1 MIVLGWLDLVKEIMK
16 KALVPGILVV
26 LVALA
31 SLPSIASSF
40 PEEPA
45 ASSIYLQAYTLPAS
59 LTHVYNM
66 LEYSLPANTIPQ
78 IIDAQFIGQT
88 ILAVGPSTYALM
100 SVNPI
105 DRSLSIEASG
115 AIVGTG
121 KGVFVSSTI
130 GSSWYGVYTDH
141 GEILLINSTD
151 YSYLVSYYTATR
163 QPVVSASLYDG
174 LNSTKLVALD
184 QEGYAYIHTVPQPY
198 VLEIG
203 PSSHDTALASLPY
216 FTLFAESQVKQF
228 VSGTNWVNTNLSM
241 LPVASYTY
249 TGNMETT
256 LYYWNSSSASY
267 EPVIPGSSVSGGNI
281 TVKKLYLYLVDYNNL
296 SVKSLTIESSVTNT
310 FLFSNLP
317 PGTREIFPVFEITV
331 KNATTNTII
340 SQQCYTSGRVPV
352 TVVPGSTLS
361 LTLNLDPAG
370 SSLSNCLQLYNV
382 TVLQDSI
389 YLPILVVNLDT
400 VNSTNL
406 YDVPDYGAPLWMT
419 ILPISGDVGPD
430 TINFIEAYKVTSKPA
445 GWPANASGIL
455 VVGANRYVYVYLVD
469 DNLVPQEFNT
479 ANKYYEVLDVG
490 TTPTTIQV
498 YGDGSTIYVGTSYGT
513 IYQYAWNST
522 YQKYLET
529 YSYQLDTRQVVSLKL
544 SEDGTRLIASS
555 KGGLLQL
562 IDTANWTP
570 LWRGIPGY
578 TGVETSMDSPILLG
592 DPSRTLII
600 YSTESYALSAMY
612 NISTQLVPVRISL
625 DLRLRDLNGTL
636 SSLQIPEGTNATI
649 YYNGSP
655 VAYSSLG
662 SNTTFYLPPGS
673 YTVNITIPG
682 IGSLQKSY
690 NVPYPGIQDTIT
702 VTLRQ
707 VDIYAYTP
715 QSIGDPQRDPGYYL
729 MSGPKPGTN
738 IQLSQIAFDPLLGY
752 TPSTPIVTSVTDET
766 GHTIVVV
773 WEGVSYLLTGSLQ
786 DYTISPVTVSYYGSQ
801 HVNVIANPTLVP
813 SLIEVVDSDSLG
825 TSTPYYIDGAQAI
838 LYYTVTGRTVTLSIG
853 PGPSLYYLP
862 EGNYLVNVTAQH
874 YIPTTT
880 YLTVTSPTASLN
892 VSLSPE
898 IYLLQQKVYSQDPTS
913 LGIANGPI
921 GGATVSITMTWPI
934 PGLVNLVVYT
944 GPNGEIDIPLR
955 YGTYQV
961 TVNYTYADPVT
972 YTLVLGSDTA
982 KTTTL
987 TLYESS
993 IVYTIHDA
1001 EYTVYRVQNVTLSVT
1016 YVGSNYQNTVNITV
1030 PSGQTIVTLPQGQ
1043 YIIKASAK
1051 YYNTLTIN
1059 RVYSSSHISELLYLQ
1074 PKYVQVTIHVEYS
1087 PSQGNLAEGPIQGAE
1102 VQAEIKYPAF
1112 PIPPVTTY
1120 TNAQGDAVILLR
1132 EGIYNITVRNQYTT
1146 SLVFTYEIVGNSVVP
1161 VQLYPLYSNITL
1173 EILDSE
1179 TQIPI
1184 PGVNV
1189 KISKITPG
1197 NANTAEYILENG
1209 SLTITLPAGEYLV
1222 QAEYIGRYYTQ
1233 QATIILLPGSNN
1245 SKTLSLSPIYETLT
1259 ITTNVSQ
1266 AMLVINGQSYQ
1277 LPETRISQVQL
1288 AIYPDDPLLK
1298 TVYNQTM
1305 IVYTGRTGEI
1315 TLMLRTGI
1323 YQVTAVKPGY
1333 ITKILSMNVTTQS
1346 QTQIIK
1352 LVPKTNN
1359 VTLRVLDNELVN
1371 PVLSGYNITI
1381 SSYND
1386 VPVNIAITNIQ
1397 DILQIQAPT
1406 GIYQIT
1412 VGKLLYHN
1420 QTIQTYIQNNTELT
1434 VELAPITRNILVTI
1448 NVQAQNIGGQVTNA
1462 TLVLKST
1469 TWNLADPYI
1478 NTSITTGTATL
1489 QSIRLGQYQVWLVNE
1504 YYGINLSLGNITVNE
1519 TTIGIT
1525 LIAEPQTSNVTISLY
1540 DSDLT
1545 EPIIGN
1551 AVLRFNYQGPLGQGV
1566 ITVAVV
1572 NGTGQVELPK
1582 GEYSVEITSDY
1593 YKDYSSQFTV
1603 AGDTQYFAL
1612 LLPVRV
1618 NTVLDLLDI
1627 DGNPVTISG
1636 IPVVFIHS
1644 ATGEV
1649 TQGEVIEGKIVPYRG
1664 LRLGTY
1670 EVIIQPPEDSYIDT
1684 TTTHII
1690 ISASGSSPDKIVANP
1705 KFYDL
1710 TILVYDPV
1718 RNGPTTQ
1725 EVTITVTRAGTGGEK
1740 YGLPLVTNVTNGT
1753 ITLNLPYGLYTI
1765 SVDTG
1770 PNSYF
1775 QNPNPVSISLMADQ
1789 TLKINLIPKQYQ
1801 VTVYVIDDRG
1811 NPVQDALVEVYRAGT
1826 LVASLKT
1833 DATGQIVFSGYYG
1846 GYQIMVTADG
1856 YKPAQVAINV
1866 PTQQSVTIPIEP
1878 GPKVIVKRYL
1888 PLTIGMLGI
1897 IIIASIFYVARSK
1910 IMSRLAEEEEYF

>member
-1 MIVLGWLDLVKEIMK
+1 MK
-16 KALVPGILVV
+16 KALIPGILII

-31 SLPSIASSF
+31 SLPSIAGSV

-45 ASSIYLQAYTLPAS
+45 ASSISTQAYTLPVN

-66 LEYSLPANTIPQ
+66 LEYSLPQNIIPQ
-78 IIDAQFIGQT
+78 ITDAQFIGQT
-88 ILAVGPSTYALM
+88 ILAVGPSTYAIM

-105 DRSLSIEASG
+105 DRRLSIEASG
-115 AIVGTG
+115 SIIGTG
-121 KGVFVSSTI
+121 KGVFVSSTV
-130 GSSWYGVYTDH
+130 GSSWYGVYTNH
-141 GEILLINSTD
+141 GEILLVNSTD

-198 VLEIG
+198 TLEIG

-228 VSGTNWVNTNLSM
+228 ISGTDWVNTNLSM

-249 TGNMETT
+249 TGNVETT
-256 LYYWNSSSASY
+256 LYYWNASSSSY
-267 EPVIPGSSVSGGNI
+267 EPVIPGSSISGGNTI
-281 TVKKLYLYLVDYNNL
+281 VKKLYLYLVDYNNL
-296 SVKSLTIESSVTNT
+296 SIKSLTVESSVTNT
-310 FLFSNLP
+310 FTIPNLP

-361 LTLNLDPAG
+361 LTFNLDPAG

-389 YLPILVVNLDT
+389 NLPILVVNLDT
-400 VNSTNL
+400 VNSNNL
-406 YDVPDYGAPLWMT
+406 YNVPDYGAPLWVT

-430 TINFIEAYKVTSKPA
+430 TIRFIQAYKVTTKPA
-445 GWPANASGIL
+445 GWPANATGIL
-455 VVGANRYVYVYLVD
+455 VVGANRYVYVYLID

-513 IYQYAWNST
+513 IYQYTWNAT

-529 YSYQLDTRQVVSLKL
+529 YSYQLDTQQVVSLRL
-544 SEDGTRLIASS
+544 SIDGTRLIASS
-555 KGGLLQL
+555 KNGLIQL
-562 IDTANWTP
+562 IDAVNWTP
-570 LWRGIPGY
+570 LWRGVPGY
-578 TGVETSMDSPILLG
+578 TGVETNMASPVLLG

-600 YSTESYALSAMY
+600 YSTESSVLSAMY
-612 NISTQLVPVRISL
+612 NISTQLVPVKISL

-649 YYNGSP
+649 YSNETP

-662 SNTTFYLPPGS
+662 TNTTFYLPPGS
-673 YTVNITIPG
+673 YTAEITIPG
-682 IGSLQKSY
+682 IGSLQKDY
-690 NVPYPGIQDTIT
+690 NIPYPGIQDTIT

-707 VDIYAYTP
+707 VDLYAYTP

-752 TPSTPIVTSVTDET
+752 TPSAPTITTVTGET
-766 GHTIVVV
+766 GHTTVVI
-773 WEGVSYLLTGSLQ
+773 WEGVSYHLTGSLQ
-786 DYTISPVTVSYYGSQ
+786 DYTVTPVTISYYDSQ
-801 HVNVIANPTLVP
+801 HVNIIVNPTLIP
-813 SLIEVVDSDSLG
+813 TIIEVVDSDSLG
-825 TSTPYYIDGAQAI
+825 TSTPYYIDGAQAS
-838 LYYTVTGRTVTLSIG
+838 LYYSITGRSVTLSISSG
-853 PGPSLYYLP
+853 LSLYYLP

-880 YLTVTSPTASLN
+880 YLTVTSPTATLN

-913 LGIANGPI
+913 LGIANGPV

-944 GPNGEIDIPLR
+944 GPDGEIDIPLR

-961 TVNYTYADPVT
+961 TINYKYADPVT
-972 YTLVLGSDTA
+972 YTLVLGSDTV

-1001 EYTVYRVQNVTLSVT
+1001 EYTVYRVQNVTLSIT

-1030 PSGQTIVTLPQGQ
+1030 PSGQTLITLPQGQ
-1043 YIIKASAK
+1043 YIIKVSAK

-1059 RVYSSSHISELLYLQ
+1059 RIYSNSHISELLYLQ

-1087 PSQGNLAEGPIQGAE
+1087 PTQGNLAEGPIQGAE
-1102 VQAEIKYPAF
+1102 VRTIIQYPAF

-1120 TNAQGDAVILLR
+1120 TNSQGDAVILLR

-1146 SLVFTYEIVGNSVVP
+1146 SLTFTYEVVGNSVIP
-1161 VQLYPLYSNITL
+1161 VQLYPLYGNVTL
-1173 EILDSE
+1173 IILDSE
-1179 TQIPI
+1179 TQVPI
-1184 PGVNV
+1184 PGINV
-1189 KISKITPG
+1189 KITKITPG
-1197 NANTAEYILENG
+1197 SANTAEYILEDG
-1209 SLTITLPAGEYLV
+1209 SLKVTLPAGEYLV
-1222 QAEYIGRYYTQ
+1222 QADYVGRYYTQ
-1233 QATIILLPGSNN
+1233 QATIIVSPGENN
-1245 SKTLSLSPIYETLT
+1245 SETLSLTPIYETLT
-1259 ITTNVSQ
+1259 ITTNASQ
-1266 AMLVINGQSYQ
+1266 AILVISGQSYQ
-1277 LPETRISQVQL
+1277 LPETSIAQVQL
-1288 AIYPDDPLLK
+1288 VIAPDDPLLEA
-1298 TVYNQTM
+1298 VYNRT
-1305 IVYTGRTGEI
+1305 ITVFTSGTGEI
-1315 TLMLRTGI
+1315 TLTLRTGVYKI
-1323 YQVTAVKPGY
+1323 TAIKPGY
-1333 ITKILSMNVTTQS
+1333 LTKILSMNVTVETVVQS
-1346 QTQIIK
+1346 IK
-1352 LVPKTNN
+1352 LVPKTSII
-1359 VTLRVLDNELVN
+1359 TLQVLDNELVN
-1371 PVLSGYNITI
+1371 PILQGYNVTI
-1381 SSYND
+1381 LSYNN
-1386 VPVNIAITNIQ
+1386 VPVNITMTNTQ
-1397 DILQIQAPT
+1397 DTLRIQAPT
-1406 GIYQIT
+1406 GVYQIT
-1412 VGKLLYHN
+1412 VEKPLYYS
-1420 QTIQTYIQNNTELT
+1420 QTIQTYIKNDTELT
-1434 VELAPITRNILVTI
+1434 VELTPITKNILVTLG
-1448 NVQAQNIGGQVTNA
+1448 VQAQNIGGQVTNA
-1462 TLVLKST
+1462 TLVIKPI
-1469 TWNLADPYI
+1469 TWKLVDPYI
-1478 NTSITTGTATL
+1478 NTSITTGTATIP
-1489 QSIRLGQYQVWLVNE
+1489 SIRLGQYRVWLVNE

-1519 TTIGIT
+1519 TTLEVT
-1525 LIAEPQTSNVTISLY
+1525 LTVKPQLSNVTISLY

-1551 AVLRFNYQGPLGQGV
+1551 AVLRFNYQGPLGQGI
-1566 ITVAVV
+1566 ITVTVV
-1572 NGTGQVELPK
+1572 NGTGQAELPR

-1603 AGDTQYFAL
+1603 AGDTHYMAL
-1612 LLPVRV
+1612 LLPLRV

-1627 DGNPVTISG
+1627 DGNPVTLSG
-1636 IPVVFIHS
+1636 IPVIFVHD

-1670 EVIIQPPEDSYIDT
+1670 QVIIQPPEDSYIDT
-1684 TTTHII
+1684 TTANII
-1690 ISASGSSPDKIVANP
+1690 IAASGPNPDKIVANP

-1710 TILVYDPV
+1710 TVIVYDPV

-1770 PNSYF
+1770 PDSYF

-1801 VTVYVIDDRG
+1801 ITVNVVDDRG
-1811 NPVQDALVEVYRAGT
+1811 DPVQDALVEVYRAGT
-1826 LVASLKT
+1826 LIASLKT
-1833 DATGQIVFSGYYG
+1833 DATGQIIFSGAYG
-1846 GYQIMVTADG
+1846 VYQIMVTADG
-1856 YKPAQVAINV
+1856 YKPAQISINA
-1866 PTQQSVTIPIEP
+1866 PIQQSVTLSLEP

-1888 PLTIGMLGI
+1888 PLTIGMVGI
-1897 IIIASIFYVARSK
+1897 IIVASIFYVARNK